1 MDKQSKGAAK
11 RLRLRQYQEQ
21 LLERMQAARTSNGA
35 RAHQL
40 GVDIGGVRYLL
51 DLVQAGEIVSVP
63 ALAAVPLTQPWYL
76 GLANIRG
83 ALVGVV
89 DLARYLDPDAVVV
102 AAPVAGAASNAARLV
117 TFAPAL
123 GFPGALLV
131 ARVLGLRQA
140 ADMRPHE
147 SELQSA
153 LRDVDGHDWTPLDL
167 AALVRDERFLQ
178 VAA

>member
-1 MDKQSKGAAK
+1 MDRESKGVAK

-21 LLERMQAARTSNGA
+21 LLERMQAARTRNGA

-40 GVDIGGVRYLL
+40 GVEIGGVRYLL

-89 DLARYLDPDAVVV
+89 DLARFLDPDA
-102 AAPVAGAASNAARLV
+102 APAPPTGTAGSAARLV
-117 TFAPAL
+117 TLSPSL

-131 ARVLGLRQA
+131 ARVLGLRHA
-140 ADMRPHE
+140 ADMRPQDDASH
-147 SELQSA
+147 SL
-153 LRDVDGHDWTPLDL
+153 LRDVDGFDWTPLDL
-167 AALVRDERFLQ
+167 AALVRDERFLH